1 MDKQLLLKKIKQAV
15 QAIEPQAQIFLYGSR
30 ARGDAKPDS
39 DWDILILV
47 DGITNT
53 SRTSQIR
60 RQVYEIEWETDEILC
75 TIVRSKSQWQNP
87 LLQMTPFWQSVNKEA
102 IML

>member
-1 MDKQLLLKKIKQAV
+1 MDKQLLLNKIKQAV